1 MEAQLSA
8 IPTRNDDN
16 IAYGPWARTPMPGT
30 SLRGGEARLAL
41 SVVDGRTRLADL
53 YQAQPL
59 RVLFP
64 IPARD
69 DIFQAAIACVS
80 GGLVGGDRLKSQI
93 TMGTDT
99 RALVIGQAADKI
111 YRSLGAD
118 CVIENILSLGKG
130 AWLEFLPQETI
141 LFDAARLRRTTS
153 VTLDPGARFLGGDI
167 IVFGRKAKGES
178 LASGLLHDSWEIH
191 REGKPV
197 WKDALH
203 LEGDLAAQLSAPAAF
218 DGAAAYASLIYAG
231 ADAGM
236 HLAAMRA
243 LTMAQAG
250 GQLRIGATQFRD
262 LLILRFIARDSFA
275 LRQSF
280 TRVWAALRAAA
291 GGLPPVLPRLW
302 AI

>member
-8 IPTRNDDN
+8 IPTRSDDN
-16 IAYGPWARTPMPGT
+16 ITYGPWVRMPAAGT
-30 SLRGGEARLAL
+30 MSRGGEIRLAL
-41 SVVDGRTRLADL
+41 SATDGHTRLADL

-64 IPARD
+64 IPARG

-80 GGLVGGDRLKSQI
+80 GGLVGGDRLKSAI
-93 TMGTDT
+93 AMGNGA
-99 RALVIGQAADKI
+99 RALVIGQAAEKI

-118 CVIENILSLGKG
+118 CMIENSLSLGEG

-141 LFDAARLRRTTS
+141 LFDAARLRRHTS
-153 VTLDPGARFLGGDI
+153 VTLATGARFLGGDI
-167 IVFGRKAKGES
+167 IVFGRKARGET
-178 LASGLLHDSWEIH
+178 LASGLLHDGWEIH
-191 REGKPV
+191 REGKLV

-203 LEGDLAAQLSAPAAF
+203 LDGNLAAQLSAPAAF

-231 ADAGM
+231 ADAAA

-243 LTMAQAG
+243 LAMAQSAAH
-250 GQLRIGATQFRD
+250 LRIGATHFRD
-262 LLILRFIARDSFA
+262 LLILRFIARDALA
-275 LRQSF
+275 LRKSF
-280 TRVWAALRAAA
+280 TQAWAALRVAA
-291 GGLPPVLPRLW
+291 GGLPPALPRLW